1 MLRITLDP
9 MFGVIPPD
17 IRGNVILNVMNI
29 PDSYNVTISSR
40 LRYCPPASEI
50 IDFRMVKICVASSS
64 DPVLGIPIPEEGYR
78 DLQNYLSSTNHE
90 NRQPLIMENQDERFR
105 NFLSNL
111 CGKTINLEHIQGNEK
126 EMAKELLATP
136 NLWKRYEDEQGEVV
150 ITDFRRWEY
159 VQPNENAL

>member
-1 MLRITLDP
+1 MLKITLDP
-9 MFGVIPPD
+9 IFGSIPSD
-17 IRGNVILNVMNI
+17 IKGNVILNVMII
-29 PDSYNVTISSR
+29 PDRYETNVSTK
-40 LRYCPPASEI
+40 LQYCPPDGRI
-50 IDFRMVKICVASSS
+50 IDFRMVKICESGSSE
-64 DPVLGIPIPEEGYR
+64 PVLGIPIPEEGHR

-111 CGKTINLEHIQGNEK
+111 CGKTINLEHIQGHEK

>member
-9 MFGVIPPD
+9 MFGTIPPD
-17 IRGNVILNVMNI
+17 ITGNAILNVMNI
-29 PDSYNVTISSR
+29 PDSYNVTISSK
-40 LRYCPPASEI
+40 LQYCPPVGGI
-50 IDFRMVKICVASSS
+50 IKFRMVKICVASSS
-64 DPVLGIPIPEEGYR
+64 KPVLGIPIPEEGHR
-78 DLQNYLSSTNHE
+78 VLQEYLSNTNLE

-111 CGKTINLEHIQGNEK
+111 CGKTINLEHIQGHEK
-126 EMAKELLATP
+126 EMAKKLLATP